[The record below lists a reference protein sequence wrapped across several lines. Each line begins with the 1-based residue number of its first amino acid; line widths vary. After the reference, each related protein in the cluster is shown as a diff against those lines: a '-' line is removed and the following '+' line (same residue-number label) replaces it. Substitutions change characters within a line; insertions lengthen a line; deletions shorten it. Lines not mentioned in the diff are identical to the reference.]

1 MTVSKRIA
9 AQLPAGVQHELKRLK
24 YWLQIRTGRFFTG
37 EPEFAIAADLVG
49 PGDWV
54 IDVGANVGHY
64 TKRFS
69 ELAGPSGRV
78 LAFEP
83 VPETFALLAA
93 NVRQFAHR
101 NVTLLNAAAS
111 DRTERVGM
119 SIPNFASGL
128 ANYYEA
134 HLSPPVDAGL
144 AVMSL
149 GVDSLGIGHRIALV
163 KIDAEGHE
171 ASVLEGMK
179 FLLSRDRP
187 VLIVETGSS
196 DVVSSLQSL
205 GYAWEQLPGSPN
217 LLFRPS
223 TAQAAPGHRHAPPA
237 Q

>member
-1 MTVSKRIA
+1 MNLSKRIA
-9 AQLPAGVQHELKRLK
+9 ACLPAALQHELKRIK
-24 YWLQIRTGRFFTG
+24 YRRQIRAARFFTS

-83 VPETFALLAA
+83 IPDTFALLAA
-93 NVRQFAHR
+93 NVRLFAHD

-119 SIPNFASGL
+119 SIPNFSSGL

-134 HLSPPVDAGL
+134 HLSPLLDGELAVLSLAVDA
-144 AVMSL
+144 
-149 GVDSLGIGHRIALV
+149 LGISHPIALV
-163 KIDAEGHE
+163 KIDSEGHE
-171 ASVLEGMK
+171 AAVLEGMK
-179 FLLSRDRP
+179 RILSRDKP
-187 VLIVETGSS
+187 ILIVETGSS
-196 DVVSSLQSL
+196 DVISALRSL
-205 GYAWEQLPGSPN
+205 GYDWERLPGSPN
-217 LLFRPS
+217 ILFKPSSRQADSRP
-223 TAQAAPGHRHAPPA
+223 
-237 Q
+237 